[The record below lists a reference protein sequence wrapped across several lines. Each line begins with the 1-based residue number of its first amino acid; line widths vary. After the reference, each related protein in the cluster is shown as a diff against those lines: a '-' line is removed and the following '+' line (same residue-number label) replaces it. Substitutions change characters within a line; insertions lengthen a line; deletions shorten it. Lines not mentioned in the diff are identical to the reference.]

1 MAWRCRI
8 VRAPSPI
15 PPRAPHV
22 PHARPRPRAAR
33 RVGRLAR
40 APRPAPR
47 PRPPPRLLLR
57 PRARRR
63 TRRGPVARRRRRR
76 RSTRGGGPGD
86 DASGGAP
93 SASSPAAAGQESIE
107 AIEARLKGRRSKP
120 KEGYFDSY
128 PTKPS
133 DEPLGLWETDPAAWD
148 AKPGFEKLWSAWSG
162 EPGMMYWMN
171 RGAWFGAAALA
182 FAWVLFRLV
191 GPALGLYQLN

>member
-22 PHARPRPRAAR
+22 PHARPLALAPRGASAASPAPPAGAPPAPPAAPPPPPPRAA
-33 RVGRLAR
+33 AD
-40 APRPAPR
+40 APRSRRASSSS
-47 PRPPPRLLLR
+47 PPQHP
-57 PRARRR
+57 
-63 TRRGPVARRRRRR
+63 
-76 RSTRGGGPGD
+76 GGGPGD

>member
-1 MAWRCRI
+1 MPALAL
-8 VRAPSPI
+8 APRGASAASPA
-15 PPRAPHV
+15 PPGR
-22 PHARPRPRAAR
+22 RP
-33 RVGRLAR
+33 AR
-40 APRPAPR
+40 APRRASSSAPAR
-47 PRPPPRLLLR
+47 GGG
-57 PRARRR
+57 RAAVPSRVVV
-63 TRRGPVARRRRRR
+63 VAAAAPG
-76 RSTRGGGPGD
+76 GGGPGG

>member
-1 MAWRCRI
+1 MCIRD
-8 VRAPSPI
+8 S
-15 PPRAPHV
+15 
-22 PHARPRPRAAR
+22 
-33 RVGRLAR
+33 
-40 APRPAPR
+40 
-47 PRPPPRLLLR
+47 
-57 PRARRR
+57 
-63 TRRGPVARRRRRR
+63 
-76 RSTRGGGPGD
+76 
-86 DASGGAP
+86 ASGGAP